1 MKKMSTSS
9 NSRDSKKIRE
19 PSDKSIAIN
28 LKGLMKQKNLLKT
41 IIPSLTQKYDYDISQ
56 KN

>member
-28 LKGLMKQKNLLKT
+28 LKGLMK
-41 IIPSLTQKYDYDISQ
+41 
-56 KN
+56 

>member
-28 LKGLMKQKNLLKT
+28 LKGLMKQKNFLKT
-41 IIPSLTQKYDYDISQ
+41 IIPSLTQKYDYDIYQ

>member
-19 PSDKSIAIN
+19 PSDKLIAIN

>member
-19 PSDKSIAIN
+19 PSDKLIAIN
-28 LKGLMKQKNLLKT
+28 LKGLMK
-41 IIPSLTQKYDYDISQ
+41 
-56 KN
+56 